1 MPPATETRLL
11 LDALVGF
18 FLFLA
23 FLQAVLLRAR
33 PNDLGVWKIL
43 QAGTILVDVA
53 MVLAFTRALSNT
65 GRIDTST
72 WRSEEWSNIG
82 INSAVG
88 IVRIAFVLGVG
99 LDRKRKDL

>member
-1 MPPATETRLL
+1 MPPSTETRLL

-33 PNDLGVWKIL
+33 PHDLGLWKIL

-53 MVLAFTRALSNT
+53 MVVAFARALSNT
-65 GRIDTST
+65 GRMDSST
-72 WRSEEWSNIG
+72 WRTEEWSNIG
-82 INSAVG
+82 INSTVG
-88 IVRIAFVLGVG
+88 LVRLLFVLGVG
-99 LDRKRKDL
+99 TRGKWKDV